1 MATQSMIGAL
11 RVSLGLDSAAF
22 MTGTRQA
29 TSAMAN
35 MGRRMRNLGAGA
47 SAMGAAFVLA
57 MRGQLKT
64 ADEAIKA
71 AQTMGLS
78 VEQYTRLGHAAN
90 LSGVSMGGMQTAV
103 QKMAQAMVDTP
114 ALFEDLGIAV
124 RDADGNLRGTD
135 AVLLDF
141 ADAIAALP
149 DGAEKIDLMRDALG
163 RSGTDMIPMLNGGRA
178 ALVEM
183 MAEADRL
190 NLTIGTD
197 TARAA
202 ELFNDN
208 ITRMTGQM
216 GGLTNQITQALAPV
230 LAEISTIV
238 VDLAQRFGELDPQ
251 TRKFIATL
259 GVGLAVGG
267 PILLGLGLLV
277 TGVKLLISPF
287 ALAVAGAAALATA
300 GVAIYQNWDGIKE
313 FFANRVATI
322 TEWARDLPR
331 KMAEGIAANN
341 AELLAAITGLWDLI
355 WTEVSSWPRKMAQ
368 AGRDLL
374 NGLTDGI
381 FGGRANAERAAA
393 DMANSITDI
402 VNGEFGIQSPSR
414 VFRAIGK
421 FLTEGLALGIREGA
435 PEATGAMASLAQ
447 TVGDTLDQT
456 DARLDKFA
464 QGFASFAGP
473 VLRRIQTLRGAF
485 ANMATS
491 IGNSLFNAG
500 LTQLGGWIGGLL
512 GLGGARAMGG
522 PVSAGK
528 TYLVGERGP
537 ELFTPP
543 RSGTIVPNHALGQG
557 GGGTIRLFV
566 EAVEGA
572 MFSPRV
578 RAEAQGVAVQVV
590 QGYDRQLPDRMAAI
604 QNDPKLRG

>member
-29 TSAMAN
+29 QGAMDGLA
-35 MGRRMRNLGAGA
+35 RRIRNVGAAA
-47 SAMGAAFVLA
+47 SGFGAAFVLA
-57 MRGQLKT
+57 MRGQLTT

-71 AQTMGLS
+71 AQSMGLS
-78 VEQYTRLGHAAN
+78 VEQYTRLVHAAD
-90 LSGVSMGGMQTAV
+90 LSGVSMEGLATAV
-103 QKMAQAMVDTP
+103 QRMARTMEGSP
-114 ALFEDLGIAV
+114 GLFEDLGIAV

-135 AVLLDF
+135 EVLLDF
-141 ADAIAALP
+141 ADVLAAMP
-149 DGAEKIDLMRDALG
+149 DGAEKTALSITALG
-163 RSGTDMIPMLNGGRA
+163 RSGADLIPMLNGGRD
-178 ALVEM
+178 ALTEM
-183 MAEADRL
+183 MGEADRL

-197 TARAA
+197 TARSA
-202 ELFNDN
+202 EVFNDN
-208 ITRMTGQM
+208 ITRLTGQIE
-216 GGLTNQITQALAPV
+216 GLKRQITEALAPV
-230 LAEISTIV
+230 LAEISTVV
-238 VDLAQRFGELDPQ
+238 VDLAQRFGELDPE

-267 PILLGLGLLV
+267 PILLGLGLLL
-277 TGVKLLISPF
+277 TAVKLLISPF
-287 ALAVAGAAALATA
+287 TLAVGLAMALASAGL
-300 GVAIYQNWDGIKE
+300 AIYRNWDGIAA
-313 FFANRVATI
+313 FFANVVATV
-322 TEWARDLPR
+322 TDWARDLPR

-355 WTEVSSWPRKMAQ
+355 WTEVSSWPGKMAQ

-374 NGLTDGI
+374 DGLTDGI
-381 FGGRANAERAAA
+381 FGGRAKAERAAA
-393 DMANSITDI
+393 DMANAITDI

-435 PEATGAMASLAQ
+435 PEATGAMASVAQ
-447 TVGDTLDQT
+447 SVGDTLDQT

-464 QGFASFAGP
+464 QGFASFIGP
-473 VLRRIQTLRGAF
+473 VVRGTQTLRGAF

-491 IGNSLFNAG
+491 IGNSLLNAG
-500 LTQLGGWIGGLL
+500 LTDLGKWIGGLL
-512 GLGGARAMGG
+512 GFGGARAMGG

-543 RSGTIVPNHALGQG
+543 RSGTIVPNAALGQG

-604 QNDPKLRG
+604 QNDPRARG